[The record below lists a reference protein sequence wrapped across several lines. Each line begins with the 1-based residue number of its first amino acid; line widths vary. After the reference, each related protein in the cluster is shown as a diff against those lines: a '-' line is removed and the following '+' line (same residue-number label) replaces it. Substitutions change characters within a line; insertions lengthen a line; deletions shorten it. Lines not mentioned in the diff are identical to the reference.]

1 MQNKLFKKVASLTLA
16 WCIAFGGMP
25 VALMEDVPTAPD
37 VSISTPTD
45 VEPMPS
51 EEVSP
56 EAVPTDVTPT
66 EEALPEPTPT
76 DVIPTEPMLPE
87 HVLYVQQLLNAL
99 PTAEAL
105 ATMDAEAMSVAYDQ
119 TEAAYDAYL
128 MLTAEEQALVT
139 GVDAFPALFAVFGA
153 QASTLEASTISFTY
167 KYYAEAN
174 SNALSTINGTAD
186 AADNKTFFGW
196 LQEQGHSTSNCQYL
210 VKHEGVISPV
220 TSATLLQA
228 DAEYYL
234 FCRIET
240 DTYAHK
246 NLMIYHTCNASDIS
260 LSGYDFVSTGTDII
274 TGSAATV
281 TLTHTLAG
289 LPHFALY
296 TVSMSGSKL
305 TVGAFALQSTANFQ
319 LSDGMAW
326 YDSNAKSVQYIS
338 LSEQCYTA
346 GYAVYTTTFPGE
358 LQFSPELPGQHSESN
373 GQFSFTGYAA
383 SGTEIQMTVPQN
395 SGKKLVPLVKNVT
408 TNEMVTLTE
417 ISDNVYQFIMPAGVI
432 RISNNEVTAYP
443 VTIGK
448 FEHGKVTANVS
459 HAAVGETVTLTVTPD
474 TDYVLDTLAV
484 KNTSTREPIAL
495 TPNEDGTYSFLMAE
509 EITITATFK
518 AAYINFSIR
527 GTNSTTTNQKAE
539 NDGTTF
545 LNWLSDNKISPSS
558 TSIACWRVTTDG
570 KTEIVN
576 GETAI
581 IEGAEYR
588 LLYHRTND
596 GNDYLL
602 TIYDS
607 CSAETLN
614 EMISSKN
621 MRYNYLVIPKQSTTI
636 TFNLNLDG
644 EKRKLEFTG
653 LGAKK
658 KVLIS
663 HFIEQ
668 LGLPDGAVLY
678 NESGSSVRNNSALK
692 LSANDASYVTHYSIK
707 TNETTNGTI
716 SVMNAENTTIKDALP
731 GDIVTVKLTP
741 AEGYEVESF
750 IVTAGED
757 TLQVTKSADNPN
769 VYTFTMPRIRATITA
784 TFKEA
789 SVTPYAITTNTPSN
803 GTIAVTNAAGE
814 AITEALPG
822 DTVTITLTPDEN
834 YGVDTLA
841 VTTGE
846 NSVAVTASNK
856 YTFTMPNAPVNIT
869 ATFKRCY
876 NISLRFSTTEG
887 NVTCDKTVAAA
898 GETVTLTIVP
908 DSDNHYVMDKI
919 TIQNGKISCE
929 SIGDNKYTFIMP
941 DAKVTVTVKFVQKYA
956 VAVEQTTGGTVEI
969 SLSDDADFSGGPI
982 LVEPND
988 LVYIKVTPDESYT
1001 FGGASSITILDAST
1015 KEVLGI
1021 SLKSSSGIYRFSMPR
1036 YELLIH
1042 ADFVSTEEN
1051 ASINIIGKDQPETT
1065 YKAPEG
1071 TKFLAWTASKGDTN
1085 LFSTNDT
1092 WQWRMTLNDTTR
1104 MVDEN
1109 TLIVSGATYTLMYVV
1124 SSSLKKLYI
1133 YHSCDGSDFVNA
1145 PPYTSFRLM
1154 GDETAVTLT
1163 HTIDGTQYTKTIT
1176 NEILKKNDLKRDE
1189 ISVFSFATLCGLPTD
1204 GRVWFTEGATT
1215 AATYLLLTPQSYTT
1229 YSQLHVSY
1237 ALYNIQNITFSPEE
1251 KVRGTGSYSAPFYYS
1266 SFSAIASK
1274 TIDDEITMT
1283 LHPVEGQECKFILT
1297 SSATKLPGN
1306 GNSYTF
1312 TVPETGLT
1320 ITPSYLITTTAEHGT
1335 ITLTGTRPT
1344 GSSYCMPDR
1353 TVSFAVEPE
1362 EGYVLDT
1369 VTVINESNN
1378 GAITATNNSFT
1389 MPNSPVTITATFKEA
1404 PYAITTNAPTKGTIA
1419 VTNATGEAITSA
1431 SSGDT
1436 VTITLTPNESCE
1448 LKSLT
1453 VKAGEDDVTVT
1464 PSADNPNVY
1473 TFTMPTKDVH
1483 ITAIFAYINGFAY
1496 WTENRTAPVPD
1507 KETPFLTWL
1516 NENHN
1521 DLAKQMIGWHVV
1533 RDGKEEVVNSETII
1547 KKDDFFAFAWQIQ
1560 ETTLFIYRSCS
1571 ADEIPLEYLKSV
1583 NQLHCNQNQTL
1594 TVTHTVDGVSR
1605 DFVITNPYDKWY
1617 TYFTDGERQL
1627 TWYYNGK
1634 QLEENNTLPYV
1645 PGVIATQHSI
1655 SVTPIRNITA
1665 TIKNAEGDT
1674 IDKALTGDTVTV
1686 TLTSEAPTEIIP
1698 TGLSVTDSEGNAIP
1712 CTSGENGY
1720 TFTMPAKDVTIT
1732 PTFTLQE
1739 GYYTITL
1746 VQPAHGTISCNPT
1759 TYAFRGQEVSL
1770 TYQADEGYDFGSW
1783 ICTDAD
1789 GNSISAKA
1797 MPKTDK
1803 YGLAMP
1809 DANLTITAAFGR
1821 TKIVQLSTPILAKLN
1836 GKVSIV
1842 GVTQLYTVFNNQD
1855 TSSSTLPAGTYQ
1867 IEYEYA
1873 RYADAK
1879 LYDTPS
1885 SDTFTVEEDGSI
1897 TSDREGFVTI
1907 DSQSGVVYL
1916 HPAFPTYTVSIAENA
1931 HGTVTADKT
1940 APIKGE
1946 TVTLTVTPAD
1956 KYALRTLSV
1965 TDSEGNVVAVTQQSD
1980 GTYTFTMP
1988 GSAVSVNTQF
1998 VACHTITIA
2007 ETTGGTV
2014 TTSPEGAATAGT
2026 SVTVSISPDSTYR
2039 LVSVTVQD
2047 ANGAPLMVLD
2057 NCFIMP
2063 DSDVT
2068 ITATFA
2074 NPQPMPLPTSF
2085 TVIGK
2090 NGESIP
2096 AEASNNGTTSFHQ
2109 WVTSPSSPDDFNE
2122 CIGEWSSFYWRVQR
2136 ANGLT
2141 ETVTENTIIQRDDI
2155 YTLVAQATDLGL
2167 DVYANCTAEE
2177 LPGKTFRTVLATI
2190 YNNAIF
2196 TVIHTVDGNDVT
2208 FTITDSSTTVRDAF
2222 NQHGINGYLEWKVGN
2237 DTVNMN
2243 AKLPLTKTTYTSVPN
2258 SAKYPVTIGIN
2269 GGQGTVTV
2277 NGQSTG
2283 SSYAEGTV
2291 MTVVATPA
2299 TGWKVTSLSCY
2310 YAEGQDFVQIPLS
2323 ENNTFTMPAKEVS
2336 VSVTFSP
2343 TDPTYTITIPASVSL
2358 NSGADLTV
2366 TASDVTN
2373 LGAKAI
2379 TVTASSQNGTTA
2391 GNGMMLLPGDT
2402 RYGLAYTFTPSL
2414 TFTQSGNQSL
2424 GLALQEGATAGKPAG
2439 TYTDTLTLSVAL
2451 TTTSNAG
2458 D

>member
-66 EEALPEPTPT
+66 EEALPEP
-76 DVIPTEPMLPE
+76 MLPE

-105 ATMDAEAMSVAYDQ
+105 ATMDAEAMSAAYDQ

-153 QASTLEASTISFTY
+153 QASTLEEPIYYTLTITRTDGGKITFPSDVTVQENDKTY
-167 KYYAEAN
+167 TCQLAAN
-174 SNALSTINGTAD
+174 ATLEITLVPDGNYEFFSLEKGNENITD
-186 AADNKTFFGW
+186 KVVDNKYSIAMEG
-196 LQEQGHSTSNCQYL
+196 SN
-210 VKHEGVISPV
+210 V
-220 TSATLLQA
+220 T
-228 DAEYYL
+228 Y
-234 FCRIET
+234 
-240 DTYAHK
+240 
-246 NLMIYHTCNASDIS
+246 
-260 LSGYDFVSTGTDII
+260 
-274 TGSAATV
+274 
-281 TLTHTLAG
+281 
-289 LPHFALY
+289 
-296 TVSMSGSKL
+296 
-305 TVGAFALQSTANFQ
+305 
-319 LSDGMAW
+319 
-326 YDSNAKSVQYIS
+326 SV
-338 LSEQCYTA
+338 
-346 GYAVYTTTFPGE
+346 VF
-358 LQFSPELPGQHSESN
+358 N
-373 GQFSFTGYAA
+373 
-383 SGTEIQMTVPQN
+383 
-395 SGKKLVPLVKNVT
+395 KKLYK
-408 TNEMVTLTE
+408 
-417 ISDNVYQFIMPAGVI
+417 I
-432 RISNNEVTAYP
+432 
-443 VTIGK
+443 
-448 FEHGKVTANVS
+448 
-459 HAAVGETVTLTVTPD
+459 
-474 TDYVLDTLAV
+474 
-484 KNTSTREPIAL
+484 TS
-495 TPNEDGTYSFLMAE
+495 
-509 EITITATFK
+509 
-518 AAYINFSIR
+518 
-527 GTNSTTTNQKAE
+527 
-539 NDGTTF
+539 
-545 LNWLSDNKISPSS
+545 
-558 TSIACWRVTTDG
+558 
-570 KTEIVN
+570 
-576 GETAI
+576 
-581 IEGAEYR
+581 
-588 LLYHRTND
+588 
-596 GNDYLL
+596 
-602 TIYDS
+602 
-607 CSAETLN
+607 
-614 EMISSKN
+614 
-621 MRYNYLVIPKQSTTI
+621 
-636 TFNLNLDG
+636 
-644 EKRKLEFTG
+644 
-653 LGAKK
+653 
-658 KVLIS
+658 
-663 HFIEQ
+663 
-668 LGLPDGAVLY
+668 
-678 NESGSSVRNNSALK
+678 
-692 LSANDASYVTHYSIK
+692 
-707 TNETTNGTI
+707 
-716 SVMNAENTTIKDALP
+716 
-731 GDIVTVKLTP
+731 
-741 AEGYEVESF
+741 
-750 IVTAGED
+750 
-757 TLQVTKSADNPN
+757 
-769 VYTFTMPRIRATITA
+769 
-784 TFKEA
+784 
-789 SVTPYAITTNTPSN
+789 NTPSN

-846 NSVAVTASNK
+846 NSVAVTPSADNPNE

-869 ATFKRCY
+869 ATFKRYY

-887 NVTCDKTVAAA
+887 TVTCDKTVAAA

-982 LVEPND
+982 LVDPYD

-1015 KEVLGI
+1015 KNVLGI
-1021 SLKSSSGIYRFSMPR
+1021 SLKSSSGIYRFFMPS

-1092 WQWRMTLNDTTR
+1092 WQWRMTLNGTTS

-1266 SFSAIASK
+1266 YFSAIASK

-1297 SSATKLPGN
+1297 SSATELQGN

-1335 ITLTGTRPT
+1335 ITLTGKY
-1344 GSSYCMPDR
+1344 SSNSYCMPDR
-1353 TVSFAVEPE
+1353 PVSFAVEPE

-1389 MPNSPVTITATFKEA
+1389 MPNSPVTITATFNEA

-1431 SSGDT
+1431 SSGET
-1436 VTITLTPNESCE
+1436 VTITLTPNEDCK

-1473 TFTMPTKDVH
+1473 TFTMPAKDVH

-1634 QLEENNTLPYV
+1634 QLEENITLPYV

-1665 TIKNAEGDT
+1665 TVTNAEGDT

-1879 LYDTPS
+1879 LYDMPS
-1885 SDTFTVEEDGSI
+1885 SDTFTVEEDGNI

-1907 DSQSGVVYL
+1907 DSQSGVVYF

-1965 TDSEGNVVAVTQQSD
+1965 TDSEGNTVAVTQQSD

-1988 GSAVSVNTQF
+1988 GSAVSVNTQL

-2039 LVSVTVQD
+2039 LVSMTVQD

-2167 DVYANCTAEE
+2167 DVYADCTAEE
-2177 LPGKTFRTVLATI
+2177 LPGNTFRTVLAAI

-2208 FTITDSSTTVRDAF
+2208 FTITDGATTVRNAF
-2222 NQHGINGYLEWKVGN
+2222 SQHGINSYLEWKVGN

-2402 RYGLAYTFTPSL
+2402 RYGLAYTFTQSL

-2439 TYTDTLTLSVAL
+2439 TYTDTLTFSVAL

>member
-76 DVIPTEPMLPE
+76 DVAPTEPMLPE
-87 HVLYVQQLLNAL
+87 HVLYVQQLLDAL

-105 ATMDAEAMSVAYDQ
+105 ATMDAEAMSAAYDQ

-139 GVDAFPALFAVFGA
+139 GADAFPALFAVFGA

-186 AADNKTFFGW
+186 AADSKTFFGW
-196 LQEQGHSTSNCQYL
+196 LQEQGHSTSNCRYL
-210 VKHEGVISPV
+210 VKHGGMISPV

-289 LPHFALY
+289 LPHFASY
-296 TVSMSGSKL
+296 TVTMSGSKL
-305 TVGAFALQSTANFQ
+305 TVDDFALQSTAEIHT
-319 LSDGMAW
+319 SDGMAW
-326 YDSNAKSVQYIS
+326 YDSNAKSVRYIS
-338 LSEQCYTA
+338 LSEQRYTA
-346 GYAVYTTTFPGE
+346 GYAVYTTTTFPGK

-373 GQFSFTGYAA
+373 GQFSFTGYAT

-395 SGKKLVPLVKNVT
+395 SGKKLVPRVKNVT

-432 RISNNEVTAYP
+432 EISNSEVTAYP

-448 FEHGKVTANVS
+448 FEHGEVTANVS
-459 HAAVGETVTLTVTPD
+459 HAAVGETVTLTVTPN
-474 TDYVLDTLAV
+474 TDCALDTLEV
-484 KNTSTREPIAL
+484 KNTSTGESIAL
-495 TPNEDGTYSFLMAE
+495 TQNEDGTYSFLMAE
-509 EITITATFK
+509 EISITATFK
-518 AAYINFSIR
+518 AVYIHFSIR
-527 GTNSTTTNQKAE
+527 GTNSTTTNKSAE

-545 LNWLSDNKISPSS
+545 LKWLENNNIPPYS
-558 TSIACWRVTTDG
+558 TSISCWRVTTKGATTVVD
-570 KTEIVN
+570 EN
-576 GETAI
+576 TAI

-588 LLYHRTND
+588 LLYYRKKD
-596 GNDYLL
+596 GNYYLL

-607 CSAETLN
+607 CSAETLD
-614 EMISSKN
+614 EMISSKS
-621 MRYNYLVIPKQSTTI
+621 MKYNYLVIPKTSTTV

-644 EKRKLEFTG
+644 KETKLEFTR
-653 LGAKK
+653 LGSTKQ
-658 KVLIS
+658 VLIS
-663 HFIEQ
+663 HFIKQ

-678 NESGSSVRNNSALK
+678 KENKRVSSTSALK
-692 LSANDASYVTHYSIK
+692 LSANGTSYVTHYTIK

-716 SVMNAENTTIKDALP
+716 AITNDAGEAITDALP
-731 GDIVTVKLTP
+731 DDTVTVKLAP

-757 TLQVTKSADNPN
+757 TLQVTKSADSPN

-803 GTIAVTNAAGE
+803 GTIAITNAAGE
-814 AITEALPG
+814 AITDALPG

-834 YGVDTLA
+834 YGVDTIA
-841 VTTGE
+841 VTAGE
-846 NSVAVTASNK
+846 SSVAVTPSEDKSNK
-856 YTFTMPNAPVNIT
+856 YAFTMPNAPVTIT

-876 NISLRFSTTEG
+876 KIKLPSSPTGGT
-887 NVTCDKTVAAA
+887 VTCDKTVAAA
-898 GETVTLTIVP
+898 GETVTLTVVP
-908 DSDNHYVMDKI
+908 DSNNHYVVDKI
-919 TIQNGKISCE
+919 TIQNGQISYE

-941 DAKVTVTVKFVQKYA
+941 EKSVTVTVKFVQKYA
-956 VAVEQTTGGTVEI
+956 VTVEQTTGGTVGI
-969 SLSDDADFSGGPI
+969 SLSSGADADFSSGPI
-982 LVEPND
+982 LVEPKD
-988 LVYIKVTPDESYT
+988 IVYIKVTPDESYT

-1021 SLKSSSGIYRFSMPR
+1021 SLKSNSGIYRFSMPSN
-1036 YELLIH
+1036 ELLIH
-1042 ADFVSTEEN
+1042 ADFVSTVEN
-1051 ASINIIGKDQPETT
+1051 ASINIIGKDQTATT
-1065 YKAPEG
+1065 YKAPED
-1071 TKFLAWTASKGDTN
+1071 TKFLTWTASKGDTN
-1085 LFSTNDT
+1085 LFSAKDT
-1092 WQWRMTLNDTTR
+1092 WQWRMTLNGTTS

-1124 SSSLKKLYI
+1124 SSQKLYI
-1133 YHSCDGSDFVNA
+1133 FDSCNGSDFVNA

-1163 HTIDGTQYTKTIT
+1163 HTIDGTQYTKKIT
-1176 NEILKKNDLKRDE
+1176 NEILKKLELDYKE
-1189 ISVFSFATLCGLPTD
+1189 ISVSSFATLCGLPTN

-1266 SFSAIASK
+1266 YFSAIASK
-1274 TIDDEITMT
+1274 TIDDKITMT
-1283 LHPVEGQECKFILT
+1283 LHPVEGQECKFILMHVT
-1297 SSATKLPGN
+1297 SSATELPCN
-1306 GNSYTF
+1306 GNSYKF

-1335 ITLTGTRPT
+1335 ITLTGTY
-1344 GSSYCMPDR
+1344 SKESNSYCMPDR
-1353 TVSFAVEPE
+1353 NVSFTVEPE

-1369 VTVINESNN
+1369 VTIINESNN
-1378 GAITATNNSFT
+1378 GAIAATSNSFT
-1389 MPNSPVTITATFKEA
+1389 MPNSPVTITATFKTA
-1404 PYAITTNAPTKGTIA
+1404 PYAITTNTPTKGTFT
-1419 VTNATGEAITSA
+1419 VTNDAGEAITSA

-1436 VTITLTPNESCE
+1436 VTITLTPNEDCKM
-1448 LKSLT
+1448 KSLT
-1453 VKAGEDDVTVT
+1453 VTAGKDDVAVT

-1473 TFTMPTKDVH
+1473 TFTMP
-1483 ITAIFAYINGFAY
+1483 
-1496 WTENRTAPVPD
+1496 
-1507 KETPFLTWL
+1507 
-1516 NENHN
+1516 
-1521 DLAKQMIGWHVV
+1521 
-1533 RDGKEEVVNSETII
+1533 
-1547 KKDDFFAFAWQIQ
+1547 
-1560 ETTLFIYRSCS
+1560 
-1571 ADEIPLEYLKSV
+1571 
-1583 NQLHCNQNQTL
+1583 
-1594 TVTHTVDGVSR
+1594 
-1605 DFVITNPYDKWY
+1605 
-1617 TYFTDGERQL
+1617 
-1627 TWYYNGK
+1627 
-1634 QLEENNTLPYV
+1634 
-1645 PGVIATQHSI
+1645 
-1655 SVTPIRNITA
+1655 
-1665 TIKNAEGDT
+1665 
-1674 IDKALTGDTVTV
+1674 
-1686 TLTSEAPTEIIP
+1686 
-1698 TGLSVTDSEGNAIP
+1698 
-1712 CTSGENGY
+1712 
-1720 TFTMPAKDVTIT
+1720 
-1732 PTFTLQE
+1732 
-1739 GYYTITL
+1739 
-1746 VQPAHGTISCNPT
+1746 
-1759 TYAFRGQEVSL
+1759 
-1770 TYQADEGYDFGSW
+1770 
-1783 ICTDAD
+1783 
-1789 GNSISAKA
+1789 
-1797 MPKTDK
+1797 
-1803 YGLAMP
+1803 
-1809 DANLTITAAFGR
+1809 
-1821 TKIVQLSTPILAKLN
+1821 
-1836 GKVSIV
+1836 
-1842 GVTQLYTVFNNQD
+1842 
-1855 TSSSTLPAGTYQ
+1855 
-1867 IEYEYA
+1867 
-1873 RYADAK
+1873 
-1879 LYDTPS
+1879 
-1885 SDTFTVEEDGSI
+1885 
-1897 TSDREGFVTI
+1897 
-1907 DSQSGVVYL
+1907 
-1916 HPAFPTYTVSIAENA
+1916 
-1931 HGTVTADKT
+1931 
-1940 APIKGE
+1940 
-1946 TVTLTVTPAD
+1946 
-1956 KYALRTLSV
+1956 
-1965 TDSEGNVVAVTQQSD
+1965 
-1980 GTYTFTMP
+1980 
-1988 GSAVSVNTQF
+1988 GSAVSVNAQF

-2026 SVTVSISPDSTYR
+2026 SVTVSISPDSTYE
-2039 LVSVTVQD
+2039 LASVTVQD
-2047 ANGAPLMVLD
+2047 ANGASLMVLD

-2068 ITATFA
+2068 ITATFTITNA
-2074 NPQPMPLPTSF
+2074 SPMPTTSF
-2085 TVIGK
+2085 TVIGTDGK
-2090 NGESIP
+2090 KVKRGVDG
-2096 AEASNNGTTSFHQ
+2096 SNRTFTSWLTFQ
-2109 WVTSPSSPDDFNE
+2109 DEFSALRDLD
-2122 CIGEWSSFYWRVQR
+2122 ILYWRVQR

-2141 ETVTENTIIQRDDI
+2141 ETVTFDTIIQRDDI
-2155 YTLVAQATDLGL
+2155 YTLVAQATKSAL

-2177 LPGKTFRTVLATI
+2177 LIGYFSRTVLDAI
-2190 YNNAIF
+2190 YNKA
-2196 TVIHTVDGNDVT
+2196 TVTVTHTVDGNDVT
-2208 FTITDSSTTVRDAF
+2208 FTITDGATTVRDAF
-2222 NQHGINGYLEWKVGN
+2222 RQHGINSYLEWKVGS
-2237 DTVNMN
+2237 DTVNMLD
-2243 AKLPLTKTTYTSVPN
+2243 KLPLTKTTYTSVPN
-2258 SAKYPVTIGIN
+2258 SAKYPVTIDIN

-2299 TGWKVTSLSCY
+2299 TGWKVTSLSCC
-2310 YAEGQDFVQIPLS
+2310 YAEGKEFVQIPLS

-2336 VSVTFSP
+2336 VSVTFGP

-2358 NSGADLTV
+2358 NSGTDLTV

-2402 RYGLAYTFTPSL
+2402 RYGLAYAFTPSL
-2414 TFTQSGNQSL
+2414 TFTQNGNQSL

-2439 TYTDTLTLSVAL
+2439 TYTDTLTFSVAL